1 MLPPVPSPLNP
12 TSSPAT
18 CVWRE
23 LMEAFAA
30 LNAIVMAEGQLNGEL
45 KQMIAAVVSTDQWT
59 SRVGAGTREAHRRA
73 RAAV

>member
-1 MLPPVPSPLNP
+1 
-12 TSSPAT
+12 
-18 CVWRE
+18 
-23 LMEAFAA
+23 MEAFAA